1 MRAPTGYIILICP
14 EYKIGSCIIYNYVAT
29 VWAYKNKVFIEATID
44 IMVYLFSLQPEDEAG
59 QLDYRYDEFGFKV
72 EVEGLSFDTSGYKF
86 NELGRVIQKLLYL
99 IIDIMYLS
107 QLCVVFLQM
116 VLKRTVANFSAHLLS
131 KTPNID

>member
-1 MRAPTGYIILICP
+1 
-14 EYKIGSCIIYNYVAT
+14 
-29 VWAYKNKVFIEATID
+29 
-44 IMVYLFSLQPEDEAG
+44 MVYLFSLQPEDEAG

-86 NELGRVIQKLLYL
+86 NELGWVIQKLLYL